1 LIQNAYKEGV
11 NIDPELARTL
21 NGAFLLMMLMLC
33 VGLVVAMSS
42 KTSAYA
48 RADRFSMRV
57 RLPYGSTTTRDS
69 VARRSRVSSL
79 TTAVTML
86 ATTVILSPLLLT
98 PVAANPAFPIIVVI
112 PLLVATGF
120 ASAVVNV
127 RERLFRPAP
136 DAPRVA
142 RARALSAVDYLDRF
156 RLMLP
161 WVLAAAAVLAF
172 TALAL
177 QWLRQPSRV
186 DDAFAAAALFALV
199 VTVIVFV
206 ALPPVERLVLA
217 QPQPATD
224 TLELAWDDAFR
235 TTALSALRLSA
246 ALSAWL
252 ACALALGAL
261 WLGAHGLFSTFAS
274 QVPTWGLIA
283 LTFIYPSTGRRLR
296 ADLYPEWLRR
306 PAVVGG
312 PA

>member
-1 LIQNAYKEGV
+1 M
-11 NIDPELARTL
+11 NIDPETVRAFS
-21 NGAFLLMMLMLC
+21 GAFLLAMLVLC
-33 VGLVVAMSS
+33 IGLVVAMSS

-48 RADRFSMRV
+48 RADRFSLRV
-57 RLPYGSTTTRDS
+57 RLPYGTTATRDS
-69 VARRSRVSSL
+69 VARRGRVSSL
-79 TTAVTML
+79 TTAITML
-86 ATTVILSPLLLT
+86 VTTVVLSPLLLT
-98 PVAANPAFPIIVVI
+98 PVAASPAFPIIVVI

-142 RARALSAVDYLDRF
+142 RARALGAVDYLDRF
-156 RLMLP
+156 RLVLP
-161 WVLAAAAVLAF
+161 WVLAVAAALAF

-177 QWLRQPSRV
+177 QWVRQPARV
-186 DDAFAAAALFALV
+186 DDAFAAAAVFAAV
-199 VTVIVFV
+199 VSVVVFA
-206 ALPPVERLVLA
+206 ALPAVERLVLT
-217 QPQPATD
+217 QPQPASD

-261 WLGAHGLFSTFAS
+261 WLGADVLFSTFAS

-296 ADLYPEWLRR
+296 TNLYPEWLRR
-306 PAVVGG
+306 PVAPEGS